1 MEQNVYRSELDR
13 VRFTEEGKS
22 ALTEALLAERAAPAE
37 KRHRRPWMKRGVA
50 AALAAVLLVGS
61 AAAVTVSLWDG
72 FFGELMGCTASQVS
86 TYLYRGKAKLRKML
100 GGAYGQECLS
110 E

>member
-72 FFGELMGCTASQVS
+72 FFGELDPSEQAVVDT
-86 TYLYRGKAKLRKML
+86 
-100 GGAYGQECLS
+100 LS
-110 E
+110 GDLPGRFPTMAR